1 MAEEILFSAQV
12 GNWVCI
18 KKGKL
23 EADSKKIEASRVLAS
38 IHESMDRKIWEFL
51 KDDFPLEELDKIAY
65 EITGAVYNEKKKDWL
80 VEGRVS
86 EERLSQALAKLSS
99 PTTSRRIN
107 DVLMTKTK
115 NGPEIAKS
123 YLSRKVIDLLGIR
136 IELDPSVVE
145 KYIKEK
151 SKSNSEGDIG

>member
-1 MAEEILFSAQV
+1 MDEIVFSAQV

-18 KKGKL
+18 KKGTPG
-23 EADSKKIEASRVLAS
+23 AGKIEAARILAS
-38 IHESMDRKIWEFL
+38 IHDSMDRKIWDFL
-51 KDDFPLEELDKIAY
+51 KEDFPLEELDKIAY
-65 EITGAVYNEKKKDWL
+65 EITGAIYNEKKKDWL
-80 VEGRVS
+80 VEGKAT
-86 EERLSQALAKLSS
+86 EEKLAGALAKLNS

-107 DVLMTKTK
+107 EVLLAKTK
-115 NGPEIAKS
+115 KGPEIAKS

-151 SKSNSEGDIG
+151 TQI

>member
-1 MAEEILFSAQV
+1 MIDMTDEILFSAQV

-18 KKGKL
+18 KKGKV
-23 EADSKKIEASRVLAS
+23 EADAKKVEASRILAS

-51 KDDFPLEELDKIAY
+51 RDDFPLEELDKIAY
-65 EITGAVYNEKKKDWL
+65 EITGAAYNEKKKDWL

-86 EERLSQALAKLSS
+86 EERLSQALAKLNN
-99 PTTSRRIN
+99 PGVGRRIN
-107 DVLMTKTK
+107 ELLKPATK

-123 YLSRKVIDLLGIR
+123 YLSRKVIDLLGLR
-136 IELDPSVVE
+136 IELDPSTVE

-151 SKSNSEGDIG
+151 RQI

>member
-1 MAEEILFSAQV
+1 MTDEILFSAQV

-18 KKGKL
+18 KKGKV
-23 EADSKKIEASRVLAS
+23 EDNGKKIEASRVLAS

-80 VEGRVS
+80 VEGRAT
-86 EERLSQALAKLSS
+86 EQKLSQALAKLNNPGVGRRVNELLK
-99 PTTSRRIN
+99 PT
-107 DVLMTKTK
+107 TK

-123 YLSRKVIDLLGIR
+123 YLSRKVIDLLGLR
-136 IELDPSVVE
+136 IELDPGIVE

-151 SKSNSEGDIG
+151 SQI

>member
-1 MAEEILFSAQV
+1 MTNEVNFSAQV
-12 GNWVCI
+12 GSWVCI
-18 KKGKL
+18 KKGKV
-23 EADSKKIEASRVLAS
+23 EDNASKVEVSRILAS
-38 IHESMDRKIWEFL
+38 VHESMDRKIWDFL

-65 EITGAVYNEKKKDWL
+65 EVTGAAYNEKKKDWR
-80 VEGRVS
+80 VEGKVT
-86 EERLSQALAKLSS
+86 EERLAMALAKLSS
-99 PTTSRRIN
+99 PATTRRIN
-107 DVLMTKTK
+107 EALTIKSK

-151 SKSNSEGDIG
+151 SQI

>member
-1 MAEEILFSAQV
+1 MTDEIVFSAQV

-23 EADSKKIEASRVLAS
+23 EAGSKKVEASRILAGV
-38 IHESMDRKIWEFL
+38 HESMDRKIWDFL
-51 KDDFPLEELDKIAY
+51 REDFPLEELDKIAY
-65 EITGAVYNEKKKDWL
+65 EVTGAVYNEKKKDWL
-80 VEGRVS
+80 VEGKAT

-99 PTTSRRIN
+99 PATSRRIN
-107 DVLMTKTK
+107 DVLAAKTK

-151 SKSNSEGDIG
+151 SQI

>member
-1 MAEEILFSAQV
+1 MIDMTDEIVFSAQV

-23 EADSKKIEASRVLAS
+23 DEDAKKVEVSRVLAS
-38 IHESMDRKIWEFL
+38 VHESMDRKIWEFL
-51 KDDFPLEELDKIAY
+51 KEDFPLEELDKIAY

-86 EERLSQALAKLSS
+86 EQKLAEALAKLNN
-99 PTTSRRIN
+99 PTVGRRIN
-107 DVLMTKTK
+107 ELLKPTTK

-136 IELDPSVVE
+136 IELDSGIVE

-151 SKSNSEGDIG
+151 SQI

>member
-1 MAEEILFSAQV
+1 MDEIVFSAQA

-18 KKGKL
+18 KKEKPEPG
-23 EADSKKIEASRVLAS
+23 AKKIELSRILAS
-38 IHESMDRKIWEFL
+38 IHDSMDRKIWDFL
-51 KDDFPLEELDKIAY
+51 REDFPLEELDKIAY
-65 EITGAVYNEKKKDWL
+65 EITGAAYNEKKKEWL
-80 VEGRVS
+80 VEGKAT
-86 EERLSQALAKLSS
+86 EERLSQALAKLNS
-99 PTTSRRIN
+99 PATSRRIN
-107 DVLMTKTK
+107 EVLATKSK

-151 SKSNSEGDIG
+151 SQI

>member
-12 GNWVCI
+12 GSWVCI

-23 EADSKKIEASRVLAS
+23 EDGTKKIEASRVLAS

-80 VEGRVS
+80 VEGRAT
-86 EERLSQALAKLSS
+86 EEKLSQALAKLNN
-99 PTTSRRIN
+99 PGVGRRVN
-107 DVLMTKTK
+107 ELLKPVTK

-123 YLSRKVIDLLGIR
+123 YLSRKVIDLLGLR
-136 IELDPSVVE
+136 IELDAGIVE

-151 SKSNSEGDIG
+151 SQI

>member
-1 MAEEILFSAQV
+1 MTDEIVFSANV
-12 GNWVCI
+12 GSWVCI
-18 KKGKL
+18 KKGNPGPG
-23 EADSKKIEASRVLAS
+23 AKKVEISRILAS
-38 IHESMDRKIWEFL
+38 IHDSMDRKIWDFL

-65 EITGAVYNEKKKDWL
+65 EITGAAYNEKKKEWL
-80 VEGRVS
+80 VEGKAT
-86 EERLSQALAKLSS
+86 EERLSQALAKLNS
-99 PTTSRRIN
+99 PATSRRIN
-107 DVLMTKTK
+107 EVLATKSK

-151 SKSNSEGDIG
+151 SQI

>member
-1 MAEEILFSAQV
+1 MIDMTDEIVFSAQA

-18 KKGKL
+18 KKQKV
-23 EADSKKIEASRVLAS
+23 EPDTKKVEIARVLAS
-38 IHESMDRKIWEFL
+38 IHESMDRKIWEYL

-80 VEGRVS
+80 VEGRVGEQKLS
-86 EERLSQALAKLSS
+86 EALAKLNN
-99 PTTSRRIN
+99 PTIGRRIN
-107 DVLMTKTK
+107 DALASKTK

-136 IELDPSVVE
+136 IELDLSIVE

-151 SKSNSEGDIG
+151 S

>member
-1 MAEEILFSAQV
+1 MTDEILFSAQV
-12 GNWVCI
+12 GSWVCI

-23 EADSKKIEASRVLAS
+23 EADAKKVEVSRILAS
-38 IHESMDRKIWEFL
+38 VHESMDRKIWDFL
-51 KDDFPLEELDKIAY
+51 KEDFPLEELDKIAY
-65 EITGAVYNEKKKDWL
+65 EITGAAYNEKKKDWL
-80 VEGRVS
+80 VEGKVK

-107 DVLMTKTK
+107 DVLTTKTK

-136 IELDPSVVE
+136 IELDPSIVE
-145 KYIKEK
+145 KYIKERA
-151 SKSNSEGDIG
+151 KSNSEGI